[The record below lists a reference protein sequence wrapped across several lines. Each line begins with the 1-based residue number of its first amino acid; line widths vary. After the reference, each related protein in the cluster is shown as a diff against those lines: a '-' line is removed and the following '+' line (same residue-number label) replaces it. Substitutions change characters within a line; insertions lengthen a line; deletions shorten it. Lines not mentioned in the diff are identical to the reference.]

1 MSVIMVRYSEIGLKS
16 TPVRLRFENQLKDCM
31 LSMLAFDGVEA
42 IVEKGDARFYVYSS
56 DNDRALWSLRKV
68 FGIGSMS
75 IAEVTTSSMED
86 ICHTAAEYS
95 KGRIREGESFAV
107 RPRRE
112 GTHQYKS
119 TDVGREAG
127 SAIFLENQHLGVR
140 VDLTSPDKVFY
151 VEVRENKA
159 YIFDDYM
166 RCHAGLPV
174 GTQGR
179 VVAFLGDD
187 RSTLSAWLMM
197 KRGCR
202 IMARGSDSAG
212 ILIHYDPGMKFLSA
226 DQEDPRSALG
236 YVFGTSLEEIEN
248 VDVSKYELP
257 LYFPTVGMS
266 DEQVGKKIAS
276 LKEECKI
283 N

>member
-1 MSVIMVRYSEIGLKS
+1 MVRYSEIGLKS

-42 IVEKGDARFYVYSS
+42 IVEKGDARFYVHAS
-56 DNDRALWSLRKV
+56 DNRKALWSLRKV

-75 IAEVTTSSMED
+75 VAEVTTSSMED
-86 ICHTAAEYS
+86 ICRTAAEYS
-95 KGRIREGESFAV
+95 KGRMREGQSFAV

-112 GTHQYKS
+112 GTHPYRS

-127 SAIFLENQHLGVR
+127 SAIFLENEHLGVR

-159 YIFDDYM
+159 YIFEDYM

-179 VVAFLGDD
+179 VIAFLGDD

-212 ILIHYDPGMKFLSA
+212 ILIHYDPDMKFLSE

-236 YVFGTSLEEIEN
+236 YVFGNSLEDIEK

-257 LYFPTVGMS
+257 IYFPTVGMS
-266 DEQVGKKIAS
+266 DEQVGKMMAS
-276 LKEECKI
+276 LIEECKI

>member
-1 MSVIMVRYSEIGLKS
+1 MVRYSEIGLKS

-42 IVEKGDARFYVYSS
+42 IVEKGDARFYVYAS
-56 DNDRALWSLRKV
+56 DNRKALWSLRKV

-75 IAEVTTSSMED
+75 VAEVTTSSMED
-86 ICHTAAEYS
+86 ICRTAAEYS
-95 KGRIREGESFAV
+95 KGRMREGQSFAV

-112 GTHQYKS
+112 GTHPYRS

-159 YIFDDYM
+159 YIFEDYM

-179 VVAFLGDD
+179 VIAYLGDD

-212 ILIHYDPGMKFLSA
+212 ILIHYDPDMKFLSE

-236 YVFGTSLEEIEN
+236 YVFGNSLEDIEK

-257 LYFPTVGMS
+257 IYFPTVGMS
-266 DEQVGKKIAS
+266 DEQVGKMMAS
-276 LKEECKI
+276 LIEECKI